1 VRRYFDAGVQLVAP
15 AVLVVAVG
23 IWSTL
28 VSSSKEIY
36 FLNALVSVAIVV
48 AIYVFVGNS
57 GVLSFGQIS
66 FVAVGAFAAGVMTIP
81 LESKTG
87 VLPEIYP
94 LLRDHT
100 IGNVWSLALAA
111 AVGGAFAFAV
121 GLPLMR
127 LSGLAAG
134 IATFAVLEITHNLL
148 REWTKIGPGATTL
161 SLVPETTGA
170 LQATVGALI
179 VILVAFA
186 YQRSRFGRLLRAS
199 REDAFAAQGVGV
211 SVHRQRLWA
220 FTLSGAL
227 AGFAGG
233 LLVHLLGSITTEQV
247 YLELTFLTLMM
258 LVIGGVTSLLGAVV
272 GALVVSGL
280 DSFLSEAEQGVSVG
294 VSINLPQGSRLI
306 FLGAIMALVLIL
318 RPSGLTGGR
327 ELGLPRW
334 RRPVRWSRGDSAQP
348 A

>member
-1 VRRYFDAGVQLVAP
+1 VKSLGTLLQVAVP
-15 AVLVVAVG
+15 AALVVAVG
-23 IWSTL
+23 IGSRF
-28 VSSSKEIY
+28 VSGANEIY
-36 FLNALVSVAIVV
+36 FLDALISVAVVV

-66 FVAVGAFAAGVMTIP
+66 FVAVGAFTAGLMTIP

-87 VLPEIYP
+87 VLPQLFP
-94 LLRDHT
+94 VLRDHT
-100 IGNVWSLALAA
+100 VGNAASLALAA
-111 AVGGAFAFAV
+111 AAGGVFAFLV

-179 VILVAFA
+179 VVAVAFA
-186 YQRSRFGRLLRAS
+186 YQRSPLGRQLRAT
-199 REDAFAAQGVGV
+199 REDAAAARGVGV
-211 SVHRQRLWA
+211 NVHAQRLWA
-220 FTLSGAL
+220 FTASGAL

-233 LLVHLLGSITTEQV
+233 LLVHELGSITTEQV
-247 YLELTFLTLMM
+247 YLELTFITLAM
-258 LVIGGVTSLLGAVV
+258 LVVGGVSSLWGAVV
-272 GALVVSGL
+272 GALAVSGL
-280 DSFLSEAEQGVSVG
+280 NSFLIEAEDGVG
-294 VSINLPQGSRLI
+294 ALDLPSGSRLI
-306 FLGAIMALVLIL
+306 LLGAIMATVLIL

-327 ELGLPRW
+327 EFSLPSLR
-334 RRPVRWSRGDSAQP
+334 
-348 A
+348 